1 MLKVTSEP
9 AMEGKKMDK
18 INFIHTEV
26 GTDIVV
32 SLSFDD
38 GTEFGVDGFTII
50 RTPKYEFALFPHEKG
65 ACVNWDEK
73 TDAREI
79 IREITCAGHVVTF
92 VSNLKSYQF
101 DASRLS
107 ADKINALWR
116 TIDKMNFDGSIKIN
130 RNS

>member
-1 MLKVTSEP
+1 
-9 AMEGKKMDK
+9 MDK
-18 INFIHTEV
+18 INFIHTEA

-32 SLSFDD
+32 SLSFDE

-50 RTPKYEFALFPHEKG
+50 RTPKYEFVLSPHERG
-65 ACVNWDEK
+65 ACVNWDEE
-73 TDAREI
+73 TDTREI
-79 IREITCAGHVVTF
+79 IREITCVGQVITF

-101 DASRLS
+101 DTSRLS

-116 TIDKMNFDGSIKIN
+116 TIDKMNFDGSIKID